1 MCRLVCT
8 PAGAAGRRRGRTP
21 TAHRL
26 NAPTPALV
34 TGQADGGPQ
43 RVARGRR
50 TAVPALLH
58 GRRERQLATGV

>member
-34 TGQADGGPQ
+34 TGHADGGPQ
-43 RVARGRR
+43 WVVRGRR
-50 TAVPALLH
+50 AGVPDLLH
-58 GRRERQLATGV
+58 GRRERRVATGA